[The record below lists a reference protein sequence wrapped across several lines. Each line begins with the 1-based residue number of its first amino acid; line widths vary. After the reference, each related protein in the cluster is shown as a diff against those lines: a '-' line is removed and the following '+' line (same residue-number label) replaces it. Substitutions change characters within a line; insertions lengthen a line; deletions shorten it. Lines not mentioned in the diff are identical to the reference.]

1 MLQTTACFL
10 LQGQRGGC
18 NKKSAGG
25 VTSPLSLN
33 SFVFRGLSLLI
44 GFQCADTEKS
54 EETIETIATPQKRGV
69 PTGPD
74 SGPLEH
80 ARYPAPGGRYRRYL
94 SLREGS
100 ELPPRSGALSSAL
113 PIPSTAAPRFPSPWM
128 IPDRSSPSRVRFAA
142 LRPGLLRADPKG
154 IAVYEGKRGVGF

>member
-1 MLQTTACFL
+1 MFFMLQTTACFL

-54 EETIETIATPQKRGV
+54 EETIETIATPPKRGV

-80 ARYPAPGGRYRRYL
+80 ASYPAPGGRYRLYL
-94 SLREGS
+94 SLREGPENRTKS
-100 ELPPRSGALSSAL
+100 EHRWGTDFPSLPNDSGSVLAVKGPLRRSGA
-113 PIPSTAAPRFPSPWM
+113 PQE
-128 IPDRSSPSRVRFAA
+128 
-142 LRPGLLRADPKG
+142 PGG
-154 IAVYEGKRGVGF
+154 